1 MIADTKTAN
10 ERTYPAPNIS
20 LETEAYWAAA
30 NEGKLLMKKC
40 SDCGKTHFY
49 PRAICPHCHG
59 GNTEWYEASGKGV
72 IYSYSVMRRGATPY
86 AIAYVTVDEGITM
99 MTNIVDCDYD
109 ALAVGQAVEVTFR
122 QSDGGGGHDQ
132 AIPVFR
138 PT

>member
-1 MIADTKTAN
+1 MTADTKTAN

-40 SDCGKTHFY
+40 SDCDKTHFY

>member
-1 MIADTKTAN
+1 MTANTKTAN

-40 SDCGKTHFY
+40 SDCDKTHFY

-59 GNTEWYEASGKGV
+59 ANTEWYEASGKGV

-109 ALAVGQAVEVTFR
+109 ALAVGQSVEVTFR

>member
-1 MIADTKTAN
+1 MTAANDTK
-10 ERTYPAPNIS
+10 ERTYPAPAVN

-40 SDCGKTHFY
+40 NGCGKTHFF
-49 PRAICPHCHG
+49 PRAICPYCQSSD
-59 GNTEWYEASGKGV
+59 TVWYEASGKGV
-72 IYSYSVMRRGATPY
+72 IYSYSVMRRGGTPY

-99 MTNIVDCDYD
+99 MTNIVDCDHD

-122 QSDGGGGHDQ
+122 QSDGDQ

-138 PT
+138 PV